1 MSGSELFGRPT
12 VQPLAI
18 SVSSSQ
24 GRIRAS
30 SHLLYQKRMNTGWV
44 GRFDDPTI
52 KKVNFIKG
60 NQVVADGEGK
70 DYFAEFEEKIKEENE
85 KRERE
90 IASLSPTFV
99 GYPTLTV
106 KGDNP
111 SPLAVHLSRL
121 FINLS

>member
-1 MSGSELFGRPT
+1 
-12 VQPLAI
+12 
-18 SVSSSQ
+18 
-24 GRIRAS
+24 
-30 SHLLYQKRMNTGWV
+30 MNTGWV

-70 DYFAEFEEKIKEENE
+70 DYFAEFEEKIKEENQ

-90 IASLSPTFV
+90 IAALSPTFV

-106 KGDNP
+106 RGVTRP
-111 SPLAVHLSRL
+111 SARVICHRPHSMPI
-121 FINLS
+121 FIYML